1 MCSFINNICFL
12 TGYNTNLNPQNTHM
26 YISIKKKS
34 KNKNTENKKQ
44 KCKNVLQ
51 FSFQECGN
59 TTKFP
64 SPYKMKPEDMRH
76 ENIPTDLLIR
86 QF

>member
-12 TGYNTNLNPQNTHM
+12 TGYKTNLNPQNTHM

-44 KCKNVLQ
+44 KCKNVL
-51 FSFQECGN
+51 
-59 TTKFP
+59 
-64 SPYKMKPEDMRH
+64 
-76 ENIPTDLLIR
+76 
-86 QF
+86 